1 MIALAVGGIA
11 LSSIYAVGSASTR
24 HFRQQQRI
32 SATQTALRVAMD
44 QLKRDFQR
52 AGFLAT
58 PNVQSGA
65 EACALPGL
73 PIDDASGS
81 ANTGRLAAVSTFAKN
96 VTRPGGLDPANL
108 NSWATLDTVTLMGN
122 YSTSGEYSAISI
134 SVDGLTVTIPMGW
147 QSFQR
152 DFTIWSGANAG
163 QCNSEAFNAAF
174 PVGRLVRI
182 HTLTDR
188 NFFSQVA
195 AASCVGTGPV
205 TITLATRVPAQ
216 CNANG
221 GWIAPVNT
229 IRYAVQDATAD
240 EVSRIGTT
248 NQIAVLRRGEV
259 APDNKGVL
267 LTNQGTAVP
276 IDDRTVLDYVVRF
289 NVNFMIADLG
299 ANRTSLMPA
308 TDAAVRLA
316 PQQVRGVIIDLAA
329 RTAEHEPEFFNAVNG
344 LAFRLRSSTG
354 AARVRQLH
362 AELLLPNVAARG
374 LL

>member
-1 MIALAVGGIA
+1 MIALTVGGIA

-32 SATQTALRVAMD
+32 SATQTSLRVAMD

-65 EACALPGL
+65 EACGLPGL

-81 ANTGRLAAVSTFAKN
+81 VNTGRLAAISAFTKN
-96 VTRPGGLDPANL
+96 VTRPGALDPANL
-108 NSWATLDTVTLMGN
+108 NSWATVDTVTLMGN
-122 YSTSGEYSAISI
+122 YATSGEYSGISL
-134 SVDGLTVTIPMGW
+134 STDGLTVTIPMGW

-152 DFTIWSGANAG
+152 DFTVWSGANAG

-188 NFFSQVA
+188 SFFAQIA

-205 TITLATRVPAQ
+205 TVTLATRVPAQ

-221 GWIAPVNT
+221 GWIAPVST
-229 IRYAVQDATAD
+229 VRYAVQDATAD

-248 NQIAVLRRGEV
+248 NQVAVLRRGEV

-267 LTNQGTAVP
+267 LTVQGTTVP
-276 IDDRTVLDYVVRF
+276 LDDRTVLDYVVRF
-289 NVNFMIADLG
+289 NIDFMLASGGANRVNFM
-299 ANRTSLMPA
+299 PV
-308 TDAAVRLA
+308 TDATVRLA

-329 RTAEHEPEFFNAVNG
+329 RTAEHEPEFFNVVGG
-344 LAFRLRSSTG
+344 LAFRLRTSAG
-354 AARVRQLH
+354 AARVRALH
-362 AELLLPNVAARG
+362 AELLLPNIAARG
-374 LL
+374 LM